1 MFYSL
6 NLVFVECLYTCVFM
20 CLFIHV
26 CGCACMCV
34 WRPEVAFI
42 GRGPLLLKS
51 RLKKKCS
58 YVCVCLWVCAHK
70 NAGSCRAQKRAVDLL
85 QLELQAA
92 ESHQLW
98 CQGPNSSP
106 LQGQC
111 VLSVA
116 KLSFHHPALFL
127 RQGISW
133 AQGSLICLDWL
144 ASGLQGAPC
153 LCLFSTGITSEPP
166 HPAYYYVF
174 VFF

>member
-1 MFYSL
+1 M
-6 NLVFVECLYTCVFM
+6 
-20 CLFIHV
+20 
-26 CGCACMCV
+26 
-34 WRPEVAFI
+34 
-42 GRGPLLLKS
+42 
-51 RLKKKCS
+51 
-58 YVCVCLWVCAHK
+58 CVCLWVCAHK
-70 NAGSCRAQKRAVDLL
+70 DAGSCRVFKEAVNLL

-106 LQGQC
+106 LQEQC
-111 VLSVA
+111 VLSIA

-133 AQGSLICLDWL
+133 AQGSLIRLDWL
-144 ASGLQGAPC
+144 ANGLQGAPC

-174 VFF
+174 FFFLNFSSWNWSHAGAASTSLTAPLLQPLGLNIRMFEFLYSVPSCSPTLCFYNI